1 MEKKKLNLSEPDIIH
16 RSVFTDID
24 TLLRLNP
31 EAIEVN
37 NKDPENTTYYV
48 LSDSL
53 TVPDFISKSEYKSLK
68 AQTTEY
74 VKTNGNN

>member
-1 MEKKKLNLSEPDIIH
+1 MTLSTFA
-16 RSVFTDID
+16 SMNNTDID

-53 TVPDFISKSEYKSLK
+53 TVPDFISKSEYKEIADYSYEELIK
-68 AQTTEY
+68 
-74 VKTNGNN
+74 KILGL

>member
-1 MEKKKLNLSEPDIIH
+1 MSLSTFASTNE
-16 RSVFTDID
+16 TDIN

-31 EAIEVN
+31 EAIEV
-37 NKDPENTTYYV
+37 KTENSNGVTYYV
-48 LSDSL
+48 TSDTL
-53 TVPDFISKSEYKSLK
+53 TVPNFISKSEYKSLK